1 MNKNVLPRPERSGE
15 PGPSEP
21 QHRFPPQRH
30 KDTKGPRRSQS
41 LGAFVSLWFNKTLRF
56 PGSRLA
62 GLVLSRTAPAAL
74 LLALATAPAAAQDVV
89 WQDLEPG
96 LELAE
101 IDPAGEGFG
110 EGRLTLLR
118 IDPERFDFRLIA
130 ASEHGGEARR
140 ASEWAAQFSFAAA
153 INAGM
158 YQEDGLSSVGFMVNF
173 GHVNNPHLNP
183 NNAVLAF
190 NPKDPSLP
198 AVRLIDRKCHD
209 FDALKTQYHT
219 LIQSIRMISCEGKNV
234 WEQQPRAW
242 TIAALATDAAGNIL
256 FTLSRRPYTVH
267 DYIELL
273 LSLGLDLR
281 GAMYLEGGDKAT
293 LYLDSRGRSFER
305 TGGTGTDGG
314 VEGNPAAS
322 PIPNVLGVVRRPEG

>member
-1 MNKNVLPRPERSGE
+1 MTAPGARARIGSMGAAALAAVL
-15 PGPSEP
+15 
-21 QHRFPPQRH
+21 
-30 KDTKGPRRSQS
+30 
-41 LGAFVSLWFNKTLRF
+41 LWAA
-56 PGSRLA
+56 P
-62 GLVLSRTAPAAL
+62 APAA
-74 LLALATAPAAAQDVV
+74 QEII

-101 IDPAGEGFG
+101 VDPAGEGFG

-118 IDPERFDFRLIA
+118 IDPKRFDFRLIA
-130 ASEHGGEARR
+130 ASERGGEPRR
-140 ASEWAAQFSFAAA
+140 ASEWAAEFGLAAA

-158 YQEDGLSSVGFMVNF
+158 FQEDGLSSVGYMRNF
-173 GHVNNPHLNP
+173 GHINNPHLNP

-190 NPKDPSLP
+190 NPKDPDLP

-209 FDALKTQYHT
+209 LETLKEQYHT
-219 LIQSIRMISCEGKNV
+219 LIQSIRMISCEGENV
-234 WEQQPRAW
+234 WQQQPRAW
-242 TIAALATDAAGNIL
+242 TIAALATDAEGNIL

-273 LSLGLDLR
+273 LGLGLDLR

-293 LYLDSRGRSFER
+293 LYLSSRGRSFER

-314 VEGNPAAS
+314 VSGNPEAA